1 MRIIFNHQSVARRA
15 RWCSSVRFVARTSR
29 PFAETHSRR
38 FRFRRGRTRTL
49 SLVLRMSMMDDVS
62 VVMVMMAMATTANNT
77 VFATVLLLL
86 LFDA

>member
-29 PFAETHSRR
+29 PFA
-38 FRFRRGRTRTL
+38 FRRWRTRTL
-49 SLVLRMSMMDDVS
+49 SSLLRMSMMDDVS

>member
-15 RWCSSVRFVARTSR
+15 RWCSSVRFVVRTSR
-29 PFAETHSRR
+29 PFAETR
-38 FRFRRGRTRTL
+38 FHFRRGRTRTL
-49 SLVLRMSMMDDVS
+49 SSVLRMSMMDDVS

-77 VFATVLLLL
+77 IFATVLLLL

>member
-38 FRFRRGRTRTL
+38 FVRFRRGRTRTL
-49 SLVLRMSMMDDVS
+49 SSLLPMSMMDDVS
-62 VVMVMMAMATTANNT
+62 VVMMAMATTANNT